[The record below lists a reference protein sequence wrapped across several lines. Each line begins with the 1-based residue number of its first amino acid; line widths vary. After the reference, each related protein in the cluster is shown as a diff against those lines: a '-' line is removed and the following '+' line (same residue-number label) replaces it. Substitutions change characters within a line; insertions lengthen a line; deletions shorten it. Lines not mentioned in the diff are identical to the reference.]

1 MGVGVGDIVG
11 REGEKGNVL
20 GYGCALGL
28 QDCVCVCVCV
38 CVCMCV
44 CVCAYACVY
53 VCVHVCVL
61 VCVHV

>member
-1 MGVGVGDIVG
+1 MRVGDIVG
-11 REGEKGNVL
+11 REGEKSNVL

-28 QDCVCVCVCV
+28 QDCVHV

-44 CVCAYACVY
+44 CVCVCAYACAY
-53 VCVHVCVL
+53 VCVYVCVL